1 MPQIGIKL
9 IYNISLFA
17 VLNEFLSL
25 IINWI
30 KIELERLL
38 HERNKGSCIFSQVIN

>member
-1 MPQIGIKL
+1 MPQIEIKL
-9 IYNISLFA
+9 LYNISLFE

-38 HERNKGSCIFSQVIN
+38 YERNKGSCIFLQVIN